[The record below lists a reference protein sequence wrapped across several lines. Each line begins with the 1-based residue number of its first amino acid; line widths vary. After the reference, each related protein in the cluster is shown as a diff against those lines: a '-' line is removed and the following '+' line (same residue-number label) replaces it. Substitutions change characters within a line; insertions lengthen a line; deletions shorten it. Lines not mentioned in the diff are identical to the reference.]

1 MSCRPVAGM
10 QDVIM
15 ATGPGNILVV
25 EDEQAIAETIVY
37 ALCLFYLALLALGEV
52 LTPSLA
58 YIGAAA
64 ASSLL
69 IVCYSAAILKSY
81 VRAGLIAGLLTAEH
95 GVLYVVLRMEDY
107 ALLAGTSALF
117 TALGAVM
124 FFTRNVDW
132 FANEAAK
139 REGA

>member
-52 LTPSLA
+52 LTPGLA

-95 GVLYVVLRMEDY
+95 GVLYGRY
-107 ALLAGTSALF
+107 
-117 TALGAVM
+117 
-124 FFTRNVDW
+124 
-132 FANEAAK
+132 
-139 REGA
+139 